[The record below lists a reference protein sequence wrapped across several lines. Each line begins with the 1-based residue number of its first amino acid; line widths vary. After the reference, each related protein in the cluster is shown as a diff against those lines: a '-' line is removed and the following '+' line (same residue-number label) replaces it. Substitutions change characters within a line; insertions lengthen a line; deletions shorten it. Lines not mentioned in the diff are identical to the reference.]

1 MSESCQKLSSLTVL
15 GHIHSTVTICLN
27 LLLLNNKIHL
37 EWQKSKY
44 YMYFLCRS
52 QVLITSTKIMDKH
65 CEFCSGRLFRMQF
78 ISFFNKSVRKFYSSV
93 QTDCQSV
100 WQFYFS
106 VRIHFN
112 KLFIHLN
119 DFANPLETLISL
131 ILSNCLRFVVRSLSV
146 HFSHSNLSR
155 SQICM
160 IHIHIHIHD
169 FMSMRYKLEITP
181 WVWNLTPLISSF

>member
-1 MSESCQKLSSLTVL
+1 M
-15 GHIHSTVTICLN
+15 
-27 LLLLNNKIHL
+27 
-37 EWQKSKY
+37 
-44 YMYFLCRS
+44 R
-52 QVLITSTKIMDKH
+52 
-65 CEFCSGRLFRMQF
+65 
-78 ISFFNKSVRKFYSSV
+78 VRKFYSSV
-93 QTDCQSV
+93 RTDCQSV

-131 ILSNCLRFVVRSLSV
+131 ILSNCLCFVDRSLSV

-169 FMSMRYKLEITP
+169 FMSLRYKLEITP
-181 WVWNLTPLISSF
+181 WVWNLTPLISSFQKPRSNLMDAFFADLLYLMTAVTSNLMNILTVNVREIAGCMLDACSTHLNYWG